1 MQGLRESDMAGRV
14 KIVRD
19 IPLNVDSANLQTL
32 GQLKENIPNISDFI
46 AEDTIYGERAY
57 QAKIEQYLAT
67 EQGNLEFGL
76 D

>member
-14 KIVRD
+14 KTVRD